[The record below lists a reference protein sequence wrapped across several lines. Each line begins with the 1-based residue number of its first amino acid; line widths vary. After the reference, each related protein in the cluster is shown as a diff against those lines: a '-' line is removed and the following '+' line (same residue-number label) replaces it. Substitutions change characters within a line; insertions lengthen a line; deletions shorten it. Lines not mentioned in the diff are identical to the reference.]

1 MSRLL
6 LIPTEIESREL
17 LDRCRGISVP
27 GHAEHPV
34 FSGWRIEHCGLGV
47 VAAAARSAALI
58 ESIRP
63 SRIVLAGIAG
73 ALDETLAI
81 GTAYEFRR
89 VWVDGLGAGSADRG
103 FESNYLSI
111 GEMGWAQWPGDEMTP
126 RVGDVI
132 ALDMPPPDDGR
143 KAFDELAGLG
153 LLTVCAASGD
163 RRQSERRRHDYP
175 EAAAEDMEGF
185 GVAMSCVLAGIPLR
199 IIRGISNVAG
209 NRNASQWKIGD
220 ALTAVAERLG
230 TLLAEDRG
238 GTTGLDT
245 PNKKGTE

>member
-1 MSRLL
+1 
-6 LIPTEIESREL
+6 
-17 LDRCRGISVP
+17 
-27 GHAEHPV
+27 
-34 FSGWRIEHCGLGV
+34 
-47 VAAAARSAALI
+47 
-58 ESIRP
+58 
-63 SRIVLAGIAG
+63 
-73 ALDETLAI
+73 
-81 GTAYEFRR
+81 
-89 VWVDGLGAGSADRG
+89 
-103 FESNYLSI
+103 
-111 GEMGWAQWPGDEMTP
+111 
-126 RVGDVI
+126 
-132 ALDMPPPDDGR
+132 MPPPDDGR

>member
-6 LIPTEIESREL
+6 LIPTETESREL
-17 LDRCRGISVP
+17 FDRCRRISVP

-58 ESIRP
+58 ERLRP

-103 FESNYLSI
+103 SESNYLSI

-132 ALDMPPPDDGR
+132 SLDMPPPDDGR
-143 KAFDELAGLG
+143 NAFDKFASLG

-163 RRQSERRRHDYP
+163 RRQSERRRQYYP

-185 GVAMSCVLAGIPLR
+185 GVAMSCVLAGVPLR

-245 PNKKGTE
+245 PTKKGTE